1 MAICDGKAVVRGL
14 ECSGETGNILVLNH
28 VTIDLNF
35 KFFCGSNSDDWFL
48 YITTSLTHRQII
60 FDQKFLCFYVNML
73 NLNAVCFANY
83 YTVALYIYIFLHF
96 IISIKHFRCQKIKYA
111 CTQSNVFVYF
121 TVKRTGS

>member
-48 YITTSLTHRQII
+48 YIATSLTHRQII

-83 YTVALYIYIFLHF
+83 YTVALYIYF
-96 IISIKHFRCQKIKYA
+96 
-111 CTQSNVFVYF
+111 F
-121 TVKRTGS
+121 TFYN

>member
-35 KFFCGSNSDDWFL
+35 KFFCGSNSDDWLL

-60 FDQKFLCFYVNML
+60 FDQKFMCFYVNMF

-83 YTVALYIYIFLHF
+83 YTVALYIYF
-96 IISIKHFRCQKIKYA
+96 
-111 CTQSNVFVYF
+111 F
-121 TVKRTGS
+121 TFYN